1 MATAFWRSDED
12 NVGLA
17 AAQKPAGFWKAGH
30 TPTLIAAFLYFDL
43 AFMVWVLLGPL
54 APEIARTLALT
65 PAQKGLMVAV
75 PTLAGALLR
84 VVNGLLVDRIG
95 PKRSGAINQVVV
107 ICGLFFAWYM
117 GVTSFGGTLA
127 LGVILGF
134 AGASFAIA
142 LPLASRWYPAEH
154 QGKAMG
160 LAGMGNS
167 GTVFAALFAPTLAKM
182 FGWNAVLGLACI
194 PLTVVLVIYLAIA
207 RDAPNPPAPRR
218 LVDYA
223 ALLRQADAW
232 WLMAFYAVTF
242 GGFVGL
248 AASLPIYFTDQFGL
262 SAVVA
267 GYCTAGCVFAGS
279 LVRPMGG
286 ALADRIGGV
295 KTLMAVYAVAAI
307 ALVGVSQAAS
317 LPGALG
323 LFVVA
328 MLALGTGNGSVFQL
342 VPQRF
347 QAEIGVMTGLVGMAG
362 GVGGFYL
369 ASSLG
374 LARQFTGSFAPGFLI
389 FAGLAVLALASVA
402 MVKARWRATW
412 KTGARI

>member
-1 MATAFWRSDED
+1 MATIYWQGEKTAERNSFWD
-12 NVGLA
+12 
-17 AAQKPAGFWKAGH
+17 AGH
-30 TPTLIAAFLYFDL
+30 RPTLTAAFLYFDL

-54 APEIARTLALT
+54 APEIAKTLALT
-65 PAQKGLMVAV
+65 PAEKGLMVAT
-75 PTLAGALLR
+75 PTLAGAILR

-95 PKRSGAINQVVV
+95 PKRSGAISQLIV
-107 ICGLFFAWYM
+107 IGGLLSAWAM

-142 LPLASRWYPAEH
+142 LPLASRWYPPEH

-160 LAGMGNS
+160 IAGMGNS
-167 GTVFAALFAPTLAKM
+167 GTVFAALFAPMLAKM

-194 PLTVVLVIYLAIA
+194 PLAIVFVLYLAMA
-207 RDAPNPPAPRR
+207 KDAPNAPAPKS
-218 LVDYA
+218 LIAYLA
-223 ALLRQADAW
+223 PLKTADAW

-248 AASLPIYFTDQFGL
+248 AASLPIYFTVQFGL
-262 SAVVA
+262 TTIAA

-279 LVRPMGG
+279 LVRPLGG
-286 ALADRIGGV
+286 ALADKIGGV
-295 KTLMAVYAVAAI
+295 KTLSVVYLVAAA
-307 ALVGVSQAAS
+307 ALAGVSAATTVQS
-317 LPGALG
+317 ALAM
-323 LFVVA
+323 FVLA
-328 MLALGTGNGSVFQL
+328 MLALGAGNGAVFQL

-362 GVGGFYL
+362 GIGGFYL

-374 LARQFTGSFAPGFLI
+374 FAKQLTGSFQPGFLI
-389 FAGLAVLALASVA
+389 FAGLSLAAFVGLAIA
-402 MVKARWRATW
+402 KGKWRNSW
-412 KTGARI
+412 GAAANGVRI